1 MDASASRPALY
12 KELLVALLVGVL
24 FGALVGWL
32 AGMLAMFFASAVI
45 DETRGMRTSAFIG
58 GLMGIPLGALIGIVV
73 CIPLRILSARV
84 LPFLKNP
91 WFAAPLG
98 AAVGWCGGF
107 VVLLY
112 WNTALATI
120 VYVGLHSM
128 FVGGMVATVTVLA
141 KPKWL

>member
-1 MDASASRPALY
+1 MDSSISRPPLY
-12 KELLVALLVGVL
+12 KELVVALLVGGL
-24 FGALVGWL
+24 FGPLIGWL
-32 AGMLAMFFASAVI
+32 AGMLATFFASAI
-45 DETRGMRTSAFIG
+45 TDETRGMRTSAFIG
-58 GLMGIPLGALIGIVV
+58 GLIGIPLGALIGIVV
-73 CIPLRILSARV
+73 CIPLRILSARL

-98 AAVGWCGGF
+98 AAVGWCCGF

-128 FVGGMVATVTVLA
+128 FVGGIVATVTVLA